1 MAFHTNLP
9 LPPSTT
15 FTRSVSDTLNRN
27 LNFLEN
33 DSDADLF
40 SGGPG
45 QSLGRAVLA
54 RISSDPSSS
63 TRKVLTRPIE
73 YPSNSPSLADDT
85 KPTGGG
91 LRQSFPYYSRNTNN
105 RRRDQQS
112 LSESASGIRGA
123 YSRSL
128 TTDTATAQA
137 VKTARYPV
145 LYEKLKAPAAAK
157 KALKIWKER
166 KQGAVGE
173 IPAGA
178 LALETHDRRL
188 LQDGRTASDN
198 NGSDRTAQVQDPGE
212 ANRRDRGKAPR
223 DSSRSTT
230 RSGNRSLAPLPSAA
244 SPVTAP
250 STSGALVASRKARAA
265 NDLPPQHMTFSEPL
279 LEQTK
284 RGRRLR
290 ITCTLEKSYPN
301 FHIECDY
308 TYVDRSERVNSSQ
321 TDTRISSAV
330 ITTRENVWIVVFEQM
345 GYNEEFIKGLVGET
359 EYARLDGDVSEPIKG
374 HGKPSDLATVKVHKK
389 IKIPEGFDLG
399 GIWCKAADF
408 YEMRIYVPAKE
419 YKHKE

>member
-15 FTRSVSDTLNRN
+15 LTRSVSDTLNRK

-40 SGGPG
+40 SGRPG

-73 YPSNSPSLADDT
+73 YPGNSPSLADDT
-85 KPTGGG
+85 NPTGDGI
-91 LRQSFPYYSRNTNN
+91 RQSFPYYSRNTNN
-105 RRRDQQS
+105 RRRDQRS
-112 LSESASGIRGA
+112 LSESGSGIRGA

-178 LALETHDRRL
+178 LALETHDRPL
-188 LQDGRTASDN
+188 LRDGRTASDN
-198 NGSDRTAQVQDPGE
+198 NGSGRTAQVQDPGE
-212 ANRRDRGKAPR
+212 VYRCDR
-223 DSSRSTT
+223 T
-230 RSGNRSLAPLPSAA
+230 PLPSAA

-265 NDLPPQHMTFSEPL
+265 NDFPPQHMTFFGPL

-308 TYVDRSERVNSSQ
+308 TYVDKSERVNSSQ

-330 ITTRENVWIVVFEQM
+330 IRTRENIWIVVFEQM

-359 EYARLDGDVSEPIKG
+359 EYARLDGDVGEPIKG
-374 HGKPSDLATVKVHKK
+374 HGKTSDLATVKVHKK